1 MGHVEFGSTAFWGNR
16 ETRSQ
21 MQQAWWCAVFRCNRQ
36 LSSAASASKLA
47 IVNDCELRCHGT
59 RGGPTAMELRRFRES
74 SFRLEVDGSYLKV
87 LDAVRNSPIEP
98 MADAAA

>member
-1 MGHVEFGSTAFWGNR
+1 MH
-16 ETRSQ
+16 Q
-21 MQQAWWCAVFRCNRQ
+21 K
-36 LSSAASASKLA
+36 SS
-47 IVNDCELRCHGT
+47 
-59 RGGPTAMELRRFRES
+59 ELRRFRES

>member
-1 MGHVEFGSTAFWGNR
+1 MEIIT
-16 ETRSQ
+16 TR
-21 MQQAWWCAVFRCNRQ
+21 
-36 LSSAASASKLA
+36 
-47 IVNDCELRCHGT
+47 D
-59 RGGPTAMELRRFRES
+59 GPTAMELRRFRES